1 MSLIGDLVQP
11 FSEQLLKNLQKRN
24 EKPILD
30 VAMYYDGTKKNPHYF
45 CGESGKTYD
54 VGKGD
59 MPIMCEFVWKY
70 KLEIKN
76 NSSHTAYRVR
86 IASQTPNTNIMEIRF
101 PSSGEIIKANETK
114 TYDCVIIHRQEVTAH
129 KSSELLKQYPFFL
142 KDSKIVIKIKY
153 TNESRLRFRS
163 KIRINKKSDIPTYKP
178 VDE

>member
-1 MSLIGDLVQP
+1 MSDIGSGVLNIFLERVLRW
-11 FSEQLLKNLQKRN
+11 F
-24 EKPILD
+24 EKPVLD
-30 VAMYYDGTKKNPHYF
+30 LTLFFDSRKKGNQGMW
-45 CGESGKTYD
+45 GESGKTYY
-54 VGKGD
+54 VGKGNL
-59 MPIMCEFVWKY
+59 PIMCEFVWNY
-70 KLEIKN
+70 KLEIRN

-86 IASQTPNTNIMEIRF
+86 IALQTPNTNIMEIRF

-163 KIRINKKSDIPTYKP
+163 KIRINKKSEIPTYKP